1 MNDFKFSAAYLA
13 AIIGANIGFS
23 YLPMIALPGGQ
34 MLAPMSFVV
43 GAVFVLRDLAQRELG
58 HRVLLVMGVGLL
70 ASYIMADPFVA
81 IASAVAFAVS
91 ELADWLVYT
100 LTKKPLAQRILI
112 SSVVGTPLDSA
123 VFMFVAGF
131 FSWPGLLIMTASKMV
146 AAVAVYAYYRRGS
159 HA

>member
-1 MNDFKFSAAYLA
+1 MMDFKFSAAYLA
-13 AIIGANIGFS
+13 AILCANLGFS

-58 HRVLLVMGVGLL
+58 HRVLLVMGVGLA

-81 IASAVAFAVS
+81 IASAIAFAIS
-91 ELADWLVYT
+91 ELADWFVYT

-123 VFMFVAGF
+123 VFMLVAGF
-131 FSWPGLLIMTASKMV
+131 FSWPGLLIMTASKM
-146 AAVAVYAYYRRGS
+146 AAALAVYAYYNRRNY
-159 HA
+159 A

>member
-1 MNDFKFSAAYLA
+1 MNTIKFSLAYLA
-13 AIIGANIGFS
+13 AILGANLGFS

-58 HRVLLVMGVGLL
+58 HKVLLVMGVGLA

-81 IASAVAFAVS
+81 IASAVAFAIS

-100 LTKKPLAQRILI
+100 LTKKPLAQRILF
-112 SSVVGTPLDSA
+112 SSLIGTPVDSA
-123 VFMFVAGF
+123 VFMLVAGF
-131 FSWPGLLIMTASKMV
+131 FSLPGLLIMTTSKMF
-146 AAVAVYAYYRRGS
+146 AALAVYAYYNGRN
-159 HA
+159 HD

>member
-13 AIIGANIGFS
+13 AILGANLGFS

-58 HRVLLVMGVGLL
+58 HRVLFVMGVGLA

-81 IASAVAFAVS
+81 IASAIAFAIS

-112 SSVVGTPLDSA
+112 SSVIGTPLDSA
-123 VFMFVAGF
+123 VFMLVAGF
-131 FSWPGLLIMTASKMV
+131 FSWPGLLIMTASKM
-146 AAVAVYAYYRRGS
+146 AAALAVYAYYNRRS
-159 HA
+159 YA